1 MSAALV
7 RLESEEAEPVTG
19 SSTATHGLK
28 AVLQHAATAP
38 KPVIRLE
45 RAPVWEGYA
54 PLET

>member
-7 RLESEEAEPVTG
+7 RLESAEAEPV

-38 KPVIRLE
+38 KPVTRLE